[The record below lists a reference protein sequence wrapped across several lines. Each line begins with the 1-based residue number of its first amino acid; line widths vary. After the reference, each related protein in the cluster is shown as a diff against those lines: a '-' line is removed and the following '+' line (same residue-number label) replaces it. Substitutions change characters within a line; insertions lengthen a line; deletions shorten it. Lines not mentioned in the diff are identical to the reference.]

1 MTGRE
6 HLDWAKQRALEFVD
20 RGDGAEAVAS
30 MISDLGKH
38 EDLWA
43 SRKVAEMLFM
53 TVDMRDMQSVRK
65 FIEGFN

>member
-1 MTGRE
+1 MMGRE
-6 HLDWAKQRALEFVD
+6 HLDWAKQRAFECVE
-20 RGDGAEAVAS
+20 RGEGAEAVTS

-43 SRKVAEMLFM
+43 SRQVAEMLFL
-53 TVDMRDMQSVRK
+53 TVDLQDIRSVRK